1 MGGQEKPDLGGNLR
15 MHRVIEERKAERTV
29 GQRLIFLGIQVFSH
43 TAHLKVS
50 YAETMN
56 CLNCKRH

>member
-29 GQRLIFLGIQVFSH
+29 GQRLTFLGIQVFSH
-43 TAHLKVS
+43 AAHLKDS
-50 YAETMN
+50 CAGIMN
-56 CLNCKRH
+56 C